1 MSLDVYLHGPKREKV
16 ACASLRDR
24 IFIREDGQTREITR
38 EEWDERFPEREPVVL
53 TADEDDESEEG
64 PCLFSANITHNLG
77 RMAAQVDLYE
87 PLWRPEEVGIETAA
101 QLVEPLRAGLQRLL
115 AERDHLEQFNPEN
128 GWGDYDGLVRFT
140 TGYLAA
146 CEEYPDAKVRT
157 WR

>member
-1 MSLDVYLHGPKREKV
+1 MYLHGEKREKV
-16 ACASLRDR
+16 ATASLQGR

-38 EEWDERFPEREPVVL
+38 GEWDERFPHREPTML
-53 TADEDDESEEG
+53 LADPEDDEDG

-87 PLWRPEEVGIETAA
+87 PLWRPEEIGVETAE

-115 AERDHLEQFNPEN
+115 AERDELEQFNPEN
-128 GWGDYDGLVRFT
+128 GWGDCDGLVRFT
-140 TGYLAA
+140 AGYLAA